1 MAENCIEGNK
11 GQFSSAVPQPEPTIN
26 DKVRFLLQDEATDK
40 NDSKLTPSLAPTG
53 QNRSW

>member
-1 MAENCIEGNK
+1 MAENSIEGNK

-26 DKVRFLLQDEATDK
+26 DKVRFLLQDKATDK